1 MLIYL
6 DANIVQYC
14 ADYEDFIFGD
24 GALPSGTKAKLRRE
38 LYALRTLVEMDLT
51 ALRADF

>member
-14 ADYEDFIFGD
+14 ADEYDFIFGESEAPETND
-24 GALPSGTKAKLRRE
+24 IGLRRCFE
-38 LYALRTLVEMDLT
+38 SLKEGLSFVR
-51 ALRADF
+51 